1 MICDPFE
8 VVEVPYPFADPAQVR
23 RRKALVVSSVEFN
36 AKNRS
41 SVLLVLTSDRP
52 PHWQRDVALEA
63 WPEAGLRK
71 PCIARM
77 KAFTLPNDLILDRV
91 GTVQEVDR
99 KRIAKA
105 LKKTLGM

>member
-8 VVEVPYPFADPAQVR
+8 VVEVPYPFADPAQVK
-23 RRKALVVSSVEFN
+23 RRKALVVSGVEFN

-52 PHWQRDVALEA
+52 PQWQRDVALEGWA
-63 WPEAGLRK
+63 EAGLRK

-77 KAFTLPNDLILDRV
+77 KVFTLPNDLILDRV

-99 KRIAKA
+99 KRISKA
-105 LKKTLGM
+105 LKKTFGM

>member
-8 VVEVPYPFADPAQVR
+8 VVEVPYPFADPAQAR

-52 PHWQRDVALEA
+52 PQWQRDVALEA
-63 WPEAGLRK
+63 WAEAGLRK

-77 KAFTLPNDLILDRV
+77 KVFTLPNDLILERV
-91 GTVQEVDR
+91 GTVHEVDR

-105 LKKTLGM
+105 LKKTLGL

>member
-1 MICDPFE
+1 MICDPFD
-8 VVEVPYPFADPAQVR
+8 VVEVPYPFTDPQPAR
-23 RRKALVVSSVEFN
+23 RRKALVLSSVEFN

-52 PHWQRDVALEA
+52 PRWQRDVALEA
-63 WPEAGLRK
+63 WAQAGLRK

-77 KAFTLPNDLILDRV
+77 KLFTLPNDLILDRV
-91 GTVQEVDR
+91 GSAHEADR

-105 LKKTLGM
+105 LRKTLGV